1 MVTSKVN
8 SEIRHMIVDAVERQL
23 NPILRKLKQKM
34 VSTGS
39 TQYEIEWAVRDNR
52 LLVGIKPKNWK
63 EGITY
68 PNTNDSTML
77 CLKGMMPALI
87 RDSQNRVERAA
98 ATNGTDFTCVAP
110 KFDCEQTSC
119 SVCADVDLVV
129 SSGSTD
135 MQLCDIRRED
145 NVGEALTLTISPKIW
160 NLLDRNAHIINRAV
174 TSIKIPDIG
183 GLVWIVFNFTF
194 KILRGRRED
203 SRRG

>member
-135 MQLCDIRRED
+135 MQL
-145 NVGEALTLTISPKIW
+145 
-160 NLLDRNAHIINRAV
+160 
-174 TSIKIPDIG
+174 
-183 GLVWIVFNFTF
+183 
-194 KILRGRRED
+194 
-203 SRRG
+203 